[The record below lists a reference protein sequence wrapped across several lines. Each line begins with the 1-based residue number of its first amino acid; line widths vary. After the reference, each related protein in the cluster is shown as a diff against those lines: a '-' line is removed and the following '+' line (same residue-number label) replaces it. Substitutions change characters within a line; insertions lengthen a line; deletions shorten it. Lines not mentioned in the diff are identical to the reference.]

1 MSFDKKEVAL
11 ILGGKIRVLRQN
23 KGLTIEQLA
32 HESGMGYIQLSR
44 IELGK
49 INTTVYQ
56 VFKISKSLEVEVSEI
71 FDNTL

>member
-1 MSFDKKEVAL
+1 M
-11 ILGGKIRVLRQN
+11 GGKIRIMRQN

-32 HESGMGYIQLSR
+32 YESGMGYIQLSR

-49 INTTVYQ
+49 INTTVFQ
-56 VFKISKSLEVEVSEI
+56 IFKISKSLEVEVSEI

>member
-11 ILGGKIRVLRQN
+11 ILGGKIRIMRQN

-32 HESGMGYIQLSR
+32 YESGMGYIQLSR

-49 INTTVYQ
+49 INTTVFQ
-56 VFKISKSLEVEVSEI
+56 IFKISKSLEVEVSEI
-71 FDNTL
+71 FENTL